1 MAKTF
6 YTERDIEDL
15 HARGLDES
23 CTVVVMGEFGRTPRI
38 SDIVGRDH

>member
-15 HARGLDES
+15 HQRGIKSININDN
-23 CTVVVMGEFGRTPRI
+23 VVLTELAF
-38 SDIVGRDH
+38 